1 MTAVRL
7 LLVACVAFAPVPA
20 HAIIIA
26 DFKSLDHLIDNA
38 DAIAVVRIE
47 KNIDPN
53 MGPDLGTTHECYIYA
68 TLKGDPKPADR
79 VPMRLMDTRG
89 SFVSPYGI
97 GSTHLLFLKKD
108 AGGRWSYRSLQVQGS
123 NLPTA
128 PEFRD
133 ATIKGL
139 AVKDAVKALVREYS
153 EYRDRKLRKEKE
165 LLDKVLGEK

>member
-1 MTAVRL
+1 MTRL
-7 LLVACVAFAPVPA
+7 LLVACVALAPVPA

-26 DFKSLDHLIDNA
+26 DFKSLDDLIDNS
-38 DAIAVVRIE
+38 DAIAVVRIDR
-47 KNIDPN
+47 NIDPN
-53 MGPDLGTTHECYIYA
+53 LGPDLGTTHECYIYA
-68 TLKGDPKPADR
+68 TLKGDLKPADR
-79 VPMRLMDTRG
+79 VPMRLLDNG
-89 SFVSPYGI
+89 GLAGHYGV

-108 AGGRWSYRSLQVQGS
+108 KGGRWSYRSLQVQGS

-139 AVKDAVKALVREYS
+139 AVKDAVKALVREYG

-165 LLDKVLGEK
+165 LLDKVLGGK